1 MEIKGLPHLGWSNS
15 WFFRFKILNLLYF
28 FWKDA
33 YLKSMKKHLWALFLF
48 FSVSSCA
55 CAPEEIAEF
64 AFGGLENMLGD
75 GFMPS
80 EEIRAL
86 GKFQNTSVNISNSS
100 ENGVEESIIFL
111 RLENGDPKIMAEQ
124 REQLARNCAEL
135 YLKDF
140 EKAADYDKITIQFVQ
155 TDPYNPENV
164 SLEEYTFDPQDF

>member
-1 MEIKGLPHLGWSNS
+1 
-15 WFFRFKILNLLYF
+15 
-28 FWKDA
+28 
-33 YLKSMKKHLWALFLF
+33 
-48 FSVSSCA
+48 
-55 CAPEEIAEF
+55 
-64 AFGGLENMLGD
+64 MLGD

-80 EEIRAL
+80 EELRAL

-100 ENGVEESIIFL
+100 QNGVEESIIFL

-135 YLKDF
+135 YLRDF